1 VRRLIGASVAVLTCG
16 CAHIPWANDP
26 SAEPPKVCGAKAP
39 APYAQSLYCRG
50 LYAAAAAS
58 FAEDL
63 SGENPHATAA
73 DRVTALRWLV
83 YIHRRFPGWDWIVDV
98 VGQTDWSEL
107 DRPEL
112 AGVRDDLH
120 LLAGRFEYGHERF
133 DETLALLATIP
144 ESSPRHARA
153 ALLTGAVHV
162 RTGAQDLAQ
171 AAFAEALRAAS
182 AGTDPDRARDRDLAV
197 ISLARAH
204 YSIQEY
210 AIASRYYESLPL
222 TSPYGFAAAVEGG
235 MTRFQMKDLPRAL
248 ALVQSAQAQPREVS
262 PEAMADALLLEAEIA
277 LKKGRRRET
286 LELARRFHEIYT
298 ALYEPV
304 RRLDRYQPDALFDV
318 AFSVRSGGSLLPLP
332 LGTEHTEQTLRLLT
346 DAPVA
351 RRFAELDELS
361 REEATLGPPKRWVAL
376 EPERVALMYRREA
389 VAREAGALLQRRLAD
404 LAPRMVVQIKNV
416 IGIEY
421 YVHHSGGG
429 IDDGRL
435 SDEALE

>member
-1 VRRLIGASVAVLTCG
+1 
-16 CAHIPWANDP
+16 
-26 SAEPPKVCGAKAP
+26 
-39 APYAQSLYCRG
+39 
-50 LYAAAAAS
+50 
-58 FAEDL
+58 
-63 SGENPHATAA
+63 
-73 DRVTALRWLV
+73 
-83 YIHRRFPGWDWIVDV
+83 
-98 VGQTDWSEL
+98 
-107 DRPEL
+107 
-112 AGVRDDLH
+112 
-120 LLAGRFEYGHERF
+120 
-133 DETLALLATIP
+133 
-144 ESSPRHARA
+144 
-153 ALLTGAVHV
+153 
-162 RTGAQDLAQ
+162 
-171 AAFAEALRAAS
+171 
-182 AGTDPDRARDRDLAV
+182 
-197 ISLARAH
+197 
-204 YSIQEY
+204 
-210 AIASRYYESLPL
+210 
-222 TSPYGFAAAVEGG
+222 
-235 MTRFQMKDLPRAL
+235 
-248 ALVQSAQAQPREVS
+248 
-262 PEAMADALLLEAEIA
+262 
-277 LKKGRRRET
+277 
-286 LELARRFHEIYT
+286 
-298 ALYEPV
+298 V